1 MRPVNVSSAVEP
13 SWHGPHA
20 VSAAAPVVDQRC
32 LLVEARQC
40 PGVPVRNDHAG
51 AKVHERLEAV
61 LQQLTAAR
69 ERLVVA
75 EDTDYDVAPGD
86 GLARLRTGF
95 MRLPVDPALHLRFR
109 TERPACLLDDHEVDR
124 LLGLVFGTEQGLAIT
139 ASAAE
144 ADEYAGA
151 TRSGA
156 GRGA

>member
-1 MRPVNVSSAVEP
+1 M
-13 SWHGPHA
+13 
-20 VSAAAPVVDQRC
+20 
-32 LLVEARQC
+32 
-40 PGVPVRNDHAG
+40 PVRNDHAG

-124 LLGLVFGTEQGLAIT
+124 LLGLVFGTGKQGLRDDPL
-139 ASAAE
+139 AAE
-144 ADEYAGA
+144 ADEYSEYTFGCRARCVN
-151 TRSGA
+151 TRRVCVRSA
-156 GRGA
+156 PICAQPC